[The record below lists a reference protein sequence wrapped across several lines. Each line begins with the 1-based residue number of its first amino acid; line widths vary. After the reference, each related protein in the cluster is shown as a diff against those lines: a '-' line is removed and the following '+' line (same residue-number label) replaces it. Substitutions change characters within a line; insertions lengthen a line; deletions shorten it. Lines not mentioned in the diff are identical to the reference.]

1 MAHDDLRDWIKVLDK
16 AEELKRI
23 REEVDP
29 ILEIA
34 EITDRVCK
42 WASAKSGRAGKYEP
56 GGPALLFEKVKG
68 YPGAKV
74 LMNQFGS
81 ERRMKLALNV
91 DSLEE
96 VSGRIREFMEIKS
109 PEGMLQKLKMLPM
122 LAEVGK
128 FFPQTIAARDAR
140 CKEVIVRENFNV
152 LDFPVLQCWPGD
164 GGRFITLPGVITRDP
179 KTNKR
184 NMGMYRMQVYDGQ
197 TTGMHWQRQK
207 IAAEHLRQRL
217 RAAAAAEASGDAVA
231 AHVSVMAATAGGTQN
246 LGSGTLLSAS

>member
-16 AEELKRI
+16 AGELKRI

-42 WASAKSGRAGKYEP
+42 IGRQAKSGGAGKYAP
-56 GGPALLFEKVKG
+56 GGPALLFERVKG

-91 DSLEE
+91 DSLDEISRADSRVHGDQ
-96 VSGRIREFMEIKS
+96 VSGRHA
-109 PEGMLQKLKMLPM
+109 
-122 LAEVGK
+122 AEAED
-128 FFPQTIAARDAR
+128 AADAGGGGEVLSEDHRCAR
-140 CKEVIVRENFNV
+140 CAVQGSDLARRI
-152 LDFPVLQCWPGD
+152 QMCWIFRCCSAGRGMAD
-164 GGRFITLPGVITRDP
+164 GSSLCLGVITRDP

-217 RAAAAAEASGDAVA
+217 RAAAAAGARRRGGSACFGYGGD
-231 AHVSVMAATAGGTQN
+231 GGRDAESW
-246 LGSGTLLSAS
+246 LG

>member
-1 MAHDDLRDWIKVLDK
+1 MELAIGERGGGVAYDDLRDWVKVLDK
-16 AEELKRI
+16 AGELKRI

-29 ILEIA
+29 VLEIA

-42 WASAKSGRAGKYEP
+42 IGRQAKSEPAAAKYAP

-68 YPGAKV
+68 YPGSKV

-91 DSLEE
+91 DSLDE

-109 PEGMLQKLKMLPM
+109 PEGMLQKLKMLPI

-128 FFPQTIAARDAR
+128 FFPKTIAARDAR
-140 CKEVIVRENFNV
+140 CKEVMLRDNFSV

-164 GGRFITLPGVITRDP
+164 GGRFITLPGVITRDA

-207 IAAEHLRQRL
+207 IAAEHVRQRI
-217 RAAAAAEASGDAVA
+217 RAAAEAGGDGVA
-231 AHVSVMAATAGGTQN
+231 AHVSAMA
-246 LGSGTLLSAS
+246 